1 MIIIATV
8 FENTKNVAVEF
19 LNYGIFNE
27 LLAIR
32 NVNVARFARNFECD
46 VFCNFQNY
54 TGLALVP
61 ILQ

>member
-32 NVNVARFARNFECD
+32 NVNVARFARS
-46 VFCNFQNY
+46 VK
-54 TGLALVP
+54 
-61 ILQ
+61 